1 MEDDYQ
7 APGRRAGRPS
17 SRQGAV
23 DLRPSCRES
32 EHQCRHA
39 GGVQPTAASNSYVL
53 RTRFGIASFVASAQ
67 TVHPPPVCLR
77 QGLDLVQEKDD
88 AIEISGF

>member
-32 EHQCRHA
+32 EHKCRHA
-39 GGVQPTAASNSYVL
+39 GGVQPTAASL
-53 RTRFGIASFVASAQ
+53 RTYEVRYSIIRGDWNLMFLEHFQRFNAKRSSKLYIY
-67 TVHPPPVCLR
+67 VHL
-77 QGLDLVQEKDD
+77 
-88 AIEISGF
+88 S